1 MDFKTW
7 CGLCGRL
14 EAILKLDDDQESI
27 VQKMT
32 EEVK

>member
-7 CGLCGRL
+7 CGLCGSL
-14 EAILKLDDDQESI
+14 EAILKLDDDQERI
-27 VQKMT
+27 LQQMT